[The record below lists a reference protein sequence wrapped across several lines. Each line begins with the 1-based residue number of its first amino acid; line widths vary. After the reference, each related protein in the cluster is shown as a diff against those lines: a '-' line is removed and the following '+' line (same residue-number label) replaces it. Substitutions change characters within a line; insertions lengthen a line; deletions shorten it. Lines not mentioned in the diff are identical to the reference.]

1 MRIQLF
7 HVIGIVWVSIT
18 REIEEQNFGVPY
30 LQHEYW
36 EQNGR
41 VYTIHPNGGAY
52 EYRKCTLV
60 QPVFTLGSEI

>member
-30 LQHEYW
+30 LQHEY
-36 EQNGR
+36 GR
-41 VYTIHPNGGAY
+41 VYTIHPMEVLMNTGNV
-52 EYRKCTLV
+52 R
-60 QPVFTLGSEI
+60 

>member
-1 MRIQLF
+1 MRIQFF

-41 VYTIHPNGGAY
+41 VYTIHSMEVLMKTGY
-52 EYRKCTLV
+52 VR
-60 QPVFTLGSEI
+60 